1 MEENK
6 LHKNL
11 ITENL
16 RWRCIGPSR
25 GGRVVAVAG
34 DPFNQQVFYFGAAA
48 GGIWK
53 TEDAGVYWE
62 NVSDGF
68 LNSSAVGALT
78 VAHSDPNVIYAGMG
92 ESTIRIDVSYGDGV
106 YRSTDAGTSWN
117 HLGLPE
123 TRQISEI
130 RIHPQ
135 NPDLVY
141 VAAFGHAFGP
151 NKERGIFR
159 SKDGGKN
166 WEHILFRSDKA
177 GAIDLSMDPNNPRI
191 LIASFWE
198 ANRNF
203 WSLQSGGPGSS
214 IYRSMDGGDSWEEI
228 TKNRGLPK
236 GTLGKIGVSL
246 SPAQSG
252 RVWAIIEAEE
262 AGH

>member
-34 DPFNQQVFYFGAAA
+34 DPVNQQVFYFGAAA

-106 YRSTDAGTSWN
+106 YRSTDTGTSWN

-141 VAAFGHAFGP
+141 VCLLYTSP
-151 NKERGIFR
+151 
-159 SKDGGKN
+159 S
-166 WEHILFRSDKA
+166 
-177 GAIDLSMDPNNPRI
+177 PRD
-191 LIASFWE
+191 
-198 ANRNF
+198 R
-203 WSLQSGGPGSS
+203 
-214 IYRSMDGGDSWEEI
+214 
-228 TKNRGLPK
+228 
-236 GTLGKIGVSL
+236 
-246 SPAQSG
+246 
-252 RVWAIIEAEE
+252 
-262 AGH
+262 